1 VERSLRDLYS
11 SFASSSRWSAQTL
24 IRDHRE
30 RHPKGYTNHEVIAAA
45 HSLCRYTPKKTI
57 VSTESPNATGLQ
69 RGLSTSSALGL
80 NIIDMVGIGPFVTL
94 PLIVGAMGG
103 PQAMLGWILG
113 ALLSLC
119 DGLIWSELGT
129 AYPEAGGSYAYLK
142 HLYGEKK
149 LGRAFSFLY
158 AWQLLFS
165 APLSIASGCIGF
177 SQYLSFF
184 LPKANHPFASASLL
198 GVPILLSGQTL
209 IAMAACATA
218 MFVLHRS
225 IFAIDR
231 IVRWLGIVVGL
242 TLVFIIFAGFTHFNA
257 HRAFNFPPDA
267 FHIDSAF
274 FLGLGA
280 GMLISSYD
288 YWGYYNVCFLGAEVR
303 DPRRTI
309 PRAVLGSIAIVGNLY
324 LLMNVSVLGV
334 LPWREMTQYTDSHAR
349 MFTMA
354 VFMERLYGHT
364 AAGILVILIAVA
376 ALASVLALLL
386 GYSRIPFAAAQD
398 GNFPAWFGS
407 LHKKHLIPQHSL
419 LTLGCV
425 TLLCCIFRLQE
436 VITTLVV
443 IRILFQFLLQG
454 TAVLLPKHRRQR
466 KEYGFRMPLYP
477 LPVILALSGF
487 LFILFSRPHFLK
499 EMLTAG
505 LILLAGAIVYT
516 LRYLRTR
523 NRSTPT
529 NQPESPSHRPG

>member
-1 VERSLRDLYS
+1 MSQPPPQDALPAHAPELR
-11 SFASSSRWSAQTL
+11 
-24 IRDHRE
+24 
-30 RHPKGYTNHEVIAAA
+30 
-45 HSLCRYTPKKTI
+45 
-57 VSTESPNATGLQ
+57 

-80 NIIDMVGIGPFVTL
+80 NVIDMVGIGPFVTL
-94 PLIVGAMGG
+94 PLIVTAMGG
-103 PQAMLGWILG
+103 PQAVLGWLLG

-149 LGRAFSFLY
+149 LGRALSFLY

-184 LPKANHPFASASLL
+184 FPNAAHPFASASLL

-209 IAMAACATA
+209 IAMAACVIA
-218 MFVLHRS
+218 MAVLNRS

-231 IVRWLGIVVGL
+231 IVRWLGLVVGL
-242 TLVFIIFAGFTHFNA
+242 TLVTVIITGFTHFNA
-257 HRAFNFPPDA
+257 HLAFDFPPHA
-267 FHIDSAF
+267 FHLNGAF
-274 FLGLGA
+274 FIGLGA

-288 YWGYYNVCFLGAEVR
+288 YWGYYNVCFLGAEVC

-309 PRAVLGSIAIVGNLY
+309 PRAVLGSITIIATLY

-354 VFMERLYGHT
+354 VLMERTYGHT
-364 AAGILVILIAVA
+364 AAAVLVILIAVA

-386 GYSRIPFAAAQD
+386 GYSRIPFAAARD
-398 GNFPAWFGS
+398 GNFPAWFGT
-407 LHKKHLIPQHSL
+407 LHRKHLIPKHSL
-419 LTLGCV
+419 LTLGGI
-425 TLLCCIFRLQE
+425 TLVCCIFRLQE

-454 TAVLLPKHRRQR
+454 VATLLPKHRRQR
-466 KEYGFRMPLYP
+466 KECGFQMPLYP

-487 LFILFSRPHFLK
+487 VFILFSRPNFLR
-499 EMLTAG
+499 EMRTATI
-505 LILLAGAIVYT
+505 ILLAGAAVYA
-516 LRYLRTR
+516 LRSLRTGR
-523 NRSTPT
+523 YSTK
-529 NQPESPSHRPG
+529 